1 MNFPVQIAV
10 IGFGRFGQLH
20 AQAFAQAGAEI
31 AAIVE
36 PRAEAREVA
45 TSLYPDASVY
55 PDMKLFLAERGTSVD
70 GAVIASSEM
79 THYEI
84 GMECINAGINCLIE
98 KPLAGTA
105 AQAQELLDAARERKV
120 IVQTGFILR
129 YEPRHLLLHENVAN
143 GQLGDLQ
150 VMRAKRDVSRSW
162 FHAYGHTV
170 SPILET
176 IVHDIDLALWL
187 FPSRPS
193 FVQAWGT
200 HSLGY
205 ETPETV
211 TLLIGFE
218 SGAQAFL
225 TSSWLRAGR
234 EVPNI
239 LSWELDG
246 DQEDEGGVIA
256 GDLEVLGTRGSAHI
270 ASYSD
275 SFAISTDRATA
286 YPDTSFWPVIG
297 GRVWG
302 ALAAEAIDF
311 VNQLTERPSLG
322 VASLEDAVLGQQIA
336 EAGLRSLESGSREYL

>member
-1 MNFPVQIAV
+1 MNSPVQIAV

-36 PRAEAREVA
+36 PRVEAREA
-45 TSLYPDASVY
+45 ASSLYPDASVY
-55 PDMKLFLAERGTSVD
+55 SEVEQFLSALGSNVD
-70 GAVIASSEM
+70 GVIIASSEL

-84 GMECINAGINCLIE
+84 GMACIHAGINCLIE
-98 KPLAGTA
+98 KPLAGSA
-105 AQAQELLDAARERKV
+105 AQAQELLAAARAREV

-129 YEPRHLLLHENVAN
+129 YEPRHLLLHENVAS

-150 VMRAKRDVSRSW
+150 VMRAKRDVSRGW

-200 HSLGY
+200 YSLGY

-218 SGAQAFL
+218 SGGQAFL
-225 TSSWLRAGR
+225 TSSWLRAAR

-246 DQEDEGGVIA
+246 DREDEGGVIA
-256 GDLEVLGTRGSAHI
+256 GDLEILGTQGSAHI

-275 SFAISTDRATA
+275 SFAISTDKTTA

-311 VNQLTERPSLG
+311 VNQLSGRPSLG
-322 VASLEDAVLGQQIA
+322 VASLEDAVLGQRIA
-336 EAGLRSLESGSREYL
+336 EAGLRSLDSGSRESL